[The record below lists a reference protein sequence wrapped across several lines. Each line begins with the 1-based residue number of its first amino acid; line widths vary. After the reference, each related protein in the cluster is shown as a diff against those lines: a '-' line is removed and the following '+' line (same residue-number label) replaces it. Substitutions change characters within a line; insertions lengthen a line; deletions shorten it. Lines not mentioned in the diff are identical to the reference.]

1 MIRRVTSRLHDDKN
15 DRTLLRLECGHV
27 VETRTVGACHA
38 RCEQC
43 ARHRDQDL
51 LRGRYGRHFRAL
63 VDRNVAAGSLAA
75 QEEINL

>member
-1 MIRRVTSRLHDDKN
+1 MIRRVTSRLHDDEN

-27 VETRTVGACHA
+27 VESMAGASHV
-38 RCEQC
+38 RCAEC

-63 VDRNVAAGSLAA
+63 VDRNVAAGALAA

>member
-1 MIRRVTSRLHDDKN
+1 MIRRVIARMHDDES
-15 DRTLLRLECGHV
+15 DCTLLRLECGHV

-63 VDRNVAAGSLAA
+63 VDRNVAAGALAA
-75 QEEINL
+75 QEGMEL

>member
-1 MIRRVTSRLHDDKN
+1 MSRRGIARMHDDES
-15 DRTLLRLECGHV
+15 DCTLLRLECGHV

-63 VDRNVAAGSLAA
+63 VDRNVAAGALAA
-75 QEEINL
+75 QERMEL

>member
-1 MIRRVTSRLHDDKN
+1 MIRRVTSRLHDDEN

-27 VETRTVGACHA
+27 VESTAGASHVLCA
-38 RCEQC
+38 EC

-63 VDRNVAAGSLAA
+63 VDRNVAAGALAA

>member
-1 MIRRVTSRLHDDKN
+1 MIRRVIARMHDDES
-15 DRTLLRLECGHV
+15 DCTLLRLECGHV

-43 ARHRDQDL
+43 ARDGDQDL

-63 VDRNVAAGSLAA
+63 VDRNVAAGALAA
-75 QEEINL
+75 QEGMEL